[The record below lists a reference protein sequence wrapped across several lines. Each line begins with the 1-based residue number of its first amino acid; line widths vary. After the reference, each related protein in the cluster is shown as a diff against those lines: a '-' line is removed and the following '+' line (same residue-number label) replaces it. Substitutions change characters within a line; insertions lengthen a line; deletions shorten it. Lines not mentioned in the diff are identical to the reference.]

1 MHGGGNPQECTLKV
15 CWSLFPSVASG
26 SESADVWGSS
36 MITQPVSDCEDLVQE
51 VTHMFPGK
59 ASLKID
65 SWLSSKFCKHLGTAV
80 SSRLHWGI
88 SVFLVGGL
96 VLRVI

>member
-1 MHGGGNPQECTLKV
+1 
-15 CWSLFPSVASG
+15 
-26 SESADVWGSS
+26 

-80 SSRLHWGI
+80 SS
-88 SVFLVGGL
+88 LVSIGVYL
-96 VLRVI
+96 SS